1 MQNKEF
7 LYVGYY
13 HDTEGNF
20 ILKVGTTNN
29 LNRRKTEHNRTYKK
43 AKEHALPEEASFEYI
58 WSLPLSKY
66 NTLRFEDKTRDLW
79 KEMGIGEY
87 IRNDRFLLCNVP
99 KSVPVVIRKEYTI
112 SLDFWVRFLYILPID
127 YRPRYV
133 V

>member
-20 ILKVGTTNN
+20 ILKVGKTND
-29 LNRRKTEHNRTYKK
+29 LDRRRTEHNRTYKK
-43 AKEHALPEEASFEYI
+43 DR
-58 WSLPLSKY
+58 
-66 NTLRFEDKTRDLW
+66 NRDLW

-99 KSVPVVIRKEYTI
+99 KSVPVVIKKEYTI
-112 SLDFWVRFLYILPID
+112 SLDF
-127 YRPRYV
+127 
-133 V
+133 

>member
-1 MQNKEF
+1 METPPFFVKISQKKGKKMQNKEF

-29 LNRRKTEHNRTYKK
+29 LDRRKTEHNRTYKK
-43 AKEHALPEEASFEYI
+43 AKEHTLPEEASFEYL

-66 NTLRFEDKTRDLW
+66 NTLRFEDRTRDLW
-79 KEMGIGEY
+79 KEMEIGEY

-112 SLDFWVRFLYILPID
+112 SLDF
-127 YRPRYV
+127 
-133 V
+133 

>member
-1 MQNKEF
+1 METPPFFVKISQKKGKKMQNKEF

-29 LNRRKTEHNRTYKK
+29 LDRRKTEHNRTYKK
-43 AKEHALPEEASFEYI
+43 AKEHTLPEEASFEYL

-66 NTLRFEDKTRDLW
+66 NTLRFEDRTRDLW
-79 KEMGIGEY
+79 KEMEIGEY

-99 KSVPVVIRKEYTI
+99 KSVPVVIKKKYTI
-112 SLDFWVRFLYILPID
+112 SLDF
-127 YRPRYV
+127 
-133 V
+133 

>member
-29 LNRRKTEHNRTYKK
+29 LDRRRTEHNRTYRK
-43 AKEHALPEEASFEYI
+43 AKEHTLPKEANFEYL

-79 KEMGIGEY
+79 KEMEIGEY

-112 SLDFWVRFLYILPID
+112 SLDF
-127 YRPRYV
+127 
-133 V
+133 